1 MFCKSCGKEISAGIK
16 FCPSCGNPIDSIG
29 LETVTIPN
37 KKKNTNTILKIIGIA
52 VAIILS
58 LIIIST
64 LISDPI
70 DRGLDKF
77 ESAIVRMEKLSDKYD
92 EGKISEGEL
101 IVEYQK
107 IMDDL
112 EEMED
117 FFDSYDDSD
126 LTAEQW
132 DRLLSLMER
141 ANRLDTYSYY

>member
-1 MFCKSCGKEISAGIK
+1 MGFFDC
-16 FCPSCGNPIDSIG
+16 F
-29 LETVTIPN
+29 V
-37 KKKNTNTILKIIGIA
+37 
-52 VAIILS
+52 
-58 LIIIST
+58 
-64 LISDPI
+64 
-70 DRGLDKF
+70 
-77 ESAIVRMEKLSDKYD
+77 
-92 EGKISEGEL
+92 L

>member
-29 LETVTIPN
+29 LETVAIPN

-52 VAIILS
+52 VVIILS

-92 EGKISEGEL
+92 KGKISEGEL